1 MLHLQ
6 IVLLLALTVSLAGIS
21 YIENVNAA
29 SGHDFESQW
38 GKAGILKSGFFLSPQ
53 HLAFDSENN
62 VYVTDLG
69 NSRVQKF
76 DSTGNFLTEW
86 GTRGS
91 NSGEFGHP
99 TGITVSDEF
108 VFVVDNKNHN
118 IQKFT
123 LDGEFISK
131 WGGFGKDTG
140 FFKSPRGITISD
152 DNFIY
157 IVDSANARIQKFTL
171 DGEYISNF
179 GQSGK
184 FGGNFVTPVDIAI
197 NSDKIYVTDPN
208 QNKIIVFD
216 MEGNFVKIFNDSV
229 GGYPIYP
236 QGIVFD
242 EEDNFYIADYRN
254 NRIIHYNEFGIALS
268 MFGQTGNNDGYFK
281 FPKDVAISN
290 DGYLFVTD
298 TQGHRIQKFSTP
310 LVQDSIIIEEEQTL
324 RLETIPESEK
334 IETIKSPLQPVMPI
348 PNDFQKPTIMVPED
362 VLVEASGPLT
372 LINIGEA
379 MATDESGIFSL
390 SNNAPSSFPLG
401 INTIIWTA
409 VDGAGNMAIASQI
422 VTILD
427 STPPKIF
434 PIADISLEAR
444 SSTQNLV
451 TLGIPEI
458 SDEVGVMSI
467 SNDAPEVF
475 PLGETIVTWTATD
488 VIGNV
493 STLSQ
498 SIVLIDSIAPRIA
511 FSDDIIIEASSL
523 DQNQI
528 ELIIPEASDDVEI
541 TSITNDA
548 PEVFPLG
555 ETIVTWTATD
565 SSGNSASQ
573 SYVITL
579 IDSVIP
585 EIFIS
590 DQTFEATIFGGTNM
604 PLELPEIIDIQN
616 TELTNDAPEVFPL
629 GETIVTWT
637 ATDSSGNSAS
647 ATQTIT
653 VVDTTSPVLIAPEN
667 LNIEAESILT
677 EIENLGEFIAEDI
690 SGITTITNDAPE
702 VFPLGETI
710 VTWTATD
717 DYGNMISNIQTIIVL
732 DTISPAIAAPS
743 DLQIEASHIEN
754 NLIDL
759 IGVRASDDVEI
770 TSITNDAPEVFPL
783 GETIVT
789 WTATDSSGNSAFDS
803 QQILVIDTTS
813 PSITVPSDIEVEIYD
828 KMGIEIDTGIAVSE
842 DIVDSQSTI
851 TNDAPT
857 VFPLGET
864 IVTWTATDSSGNS
877 ASATQTIT
885 VVDTT
890 APVLIAPEPITQ
902 EAINDVA
909 NPVRIGISESTD
921 IMEITKITND
931 APEVFPLGE
940 TIVTWTA
947 TDSSGNSASATQT
960 ITVVD
965 TTLPAII
972 APSNVEVEATS
983 MENNLVEF
991 EFAEA
996 SDQVEISTITNDAPT
1011 VFPLG
1016 ETIVTWTATD
1026 SSGNSASAT
1035 QTITVVDTTAPVVEN
1050 LDSLTFEATT
1060 QNDNLIEIPL
1070 INASDNT
1077 EIISI
1082 TNDAPML
1089 FEFGTT
1095 IINWSVVDI
1104 TGNQYVVEQ
1113 QIDVVDTTLP
1123 AIIAPSN
1130 VEVEATSMEN
1140 NLVEFEFA
1148 EASDQVEIST
1158 ITNDAPT
1165 VFPLGETIVTWTA
1178 TDSSGNSASATQT
1191 ITVVDTTAPV
1201 ITTPENII
1209 SNATSKLNNIVTLE
1223 QILVIDSISTVQI
1236 TNNAPS
1242 YYEFGETI
1250 VTWTATDSSGN
1261 SASATQ
1267 TITVVDTTAP
1277 VITPPQNIVVDAAH
1291 TETFLE
1297 IGLASVNDIIDDIP
1311 TITNDAPIVFPLGE
1325 TIVTWTA
1332 TDKFGNISSS
1342 LQTISVQTCGNDPL
1356 SYNLIVGSEE
1366 DDIIIGTTLSDLIF
1380 ANGGD
1385 DIISGDKGNDCI
1397 IAGDGDDI
1405 IFGNQGNDNIS
1416 GQNGNDIIKGQSGED
1431 YIFGGLGLDVI
1442 DGGDDIDTCKV
1453 IDEQN
1458 YDIVIK
1464 CESNE

>member
-1 MLHLQ
+1 
-6 IVLLLALTVSLAGIS
+6 VSLIGIS

-38 GKAGILKSGFFLSPQ
+38 GKAGIGKSGFFLSPQ

-69 NSRVQKF
+69 NSRIQKF
-76 DSTGNFLTEW
+76 DSTGNFLTDW
-86 GTRGS
+86 GSRGT
-91 NSGEFGHP
+91 NSAEFGHP
-99 TGITVSDEF
+99 TGIAISDEF
-108 VFVVDNKNHN
+108 VFVVDSKNHN

-131 WGGFGKDTG
+131 WGGFGKDIAL
-140 FFKSPRGITISD
+140 FKSPRGITISD
-152 DNFIY
+152 DNLVY
-157 IVDSANARIQKFTL
+157 IVDSGNTRIQKFTL
-171 DGEYISNF
+171 DGEYVSHF
-179 GQSGK
+179 GQSGLSV
-184 FGGNFVTPVDIAI
+184 GNFVTPVDIAI
-197 NSDKIYVTDPN
+197 NSDKIYVTDSN
-208 QNKIIVFD
+208 QNKIVVFD
-216 MEGNFVKIFNDSV
+216 LEGNFKKVINDSV
-229 GGYPIYP
+229 GGYSVYP
-236 QGIVFD
+236 EGIIFD
-242 EEDNFYIADYRN
+242 KENNFYIVDYRN
-254 NRIIHYNEFGIALS
+254 NRIIHYNEFGTVLAI
-268 MFGQTGNNDGYFK
+268 FGQMGNENGNFK

-310 LVQDSIIIEEEQTL
+310 LVQNFIIIEEEQTL
-324 RLETIPESEK
+324 QSEINSQPEK
-334 IETIKSPLQPVMPI
+334 IETIKSPLQPLRPV
-348 PNDFQKPTIMVPED
+348 PNDFQKPIIMVPED
-362 VLVEASGPLT
+362 ILVEASGSLT
-372 LINIGEA
+372 SINIGEA

-390 SNNAPSSFPLG
+390 SNNAPSLFPLG

-409 VDGAGNMAIASQI
+409 VDGAGNMAIASQT
-422 VTILD
+422 VTIQD
-427 STPPKIF
+427 STPPKIS
-434 PIADISLEAR
+434 PIEDISLEAR

-451 TLGIPEI
+451 TLVTPDI
-458 SDEVGVMSI
+458 SDEVGVMYI
-467 SNDAPEVF
+467 TNDAPTVF

-498 SIVLIDSIAPRIA
+498 SIRLIDSSAPRIA
-511 FSDDIIIEASSL
+511 FSEDLIIEASSL
-523 DQNQI
+523 DQNKV
-528 ELIIPEASDDVEI
+528 ELDIPETSDDIEI
-541 TSITNDA
+541 ISITNDA
-548 PEVFPLG
+548 PDVFPLG

-565 SSGNSASQ
+565 SSGNSSSQ
-573 SYVITL
+573 SNTIIF
-579 IDSVIP
+579 IDSVTP

-590 DQTFEATIFGGTNM
+590 DQTFEAIMSGGTNM
-604 PLELPEIIDIQN
+604 SLVLPEIVDIQD
-616 TELTNDAPEVFPL
+616 TTLTNDAPDVFPF

-667 LNIEAESILT
+667 LIIEAENILT
-677 EIENLGEFIAEDI
+677 EIENFGEIVAEDI
-690 SGITTITNDAPE
+690 SGITTITNDAPT

-717 DYGNMISNIQTIIVL
+717 DYDNTISNIQIITIL
-732 DTISPAIAAPS
+732 DTILPEIMAPS

-754 NLIDL
+754 NVIDL
-759 IGVRASDDVEI
+759 IGVRASDQVEI
-770 TSITNDAPEVFPL
+770 STITNDAPTVFPL

-789 WTATDSSGNSAFDS
+789 WTATDSSGNSAS
-803 QQILVIDTTS
+803 ATQQILVMDTTS

-828 KMGIEIDTGIAVSE
+828 KLGMEIDTGIAISD
-842 DIVDSQSTI
+842 DIVDSQPII

-890 APVLIAPEPITQ
+890 LPTIMVPVNMEF
-902 EAINDVA
+902 EATSMKNNLVEFGFAEASDQVE
-909 NPVRIGISESTD
+909 IST
-921 IMEITKITND
+921 ITND
-931 APEVFPLGE
+931 ASTVFPLGE

-965 TTLPAII
+965 TTLPTITV
-972 APSNVEVEATS
+972 PVNMEFEATS
-983 MENNLVEF
+983 MKNNLVEF
-991 EFAEA
+991 GFAEA

-1035 QTITVVDTTAPVVEN
+1035 QTITVVDTTAPVMFN
-1050 LDSLTFEATT
+1050 
-1060 QNDNLIEIPL
+1060 
-1070 INASDNT
+1070 
-1077 EIISI
+1077 
-1082 TNDAPML
+1082 
-1089 FEFGTT
+1089 
-1095 IINWSVVDI
+1095 
-1104 TGNQYVVEQ
+1104 
-1113 QIDVVDTTLP
+1113 
-1123 AIIAPSN
+1123 
-1130 VEVEATSMEN
+1130 
-1140 NLVEFEFA
+1140 
-1148 EASDQVEIST
+1148 
-1158 ITNDAPT
+1158 
-1165 VFPLGETIVTWTA
+1165 
-1178 TDSSGNSASATQT
+1178 
-1191 ITVVDTTAPV
+1191 
-1201 ITTPENII
+1201 PENII
-1209 SNATSKLNNIVTLE
+1209 SNATSKLNNNVTLD
-1223 QILVIDSISTVQI
+1223 QISVIDSISIVQI
-1236 TNNAPS
+1236 TNNAPL

-1277 VITPPQNIVVDAAH
+1277 IITTPQDVIVDAVN

-1297 IGLASVNDIIDDIP
+1297 IGLASANDIIDDTPI
-1311 TITNDAPIVFPLGE
+1311 ITNDAPTVFPLGE

-1356 SYNLIVGSEE
+1356 SYNMIVGSED
-1366 DDIIIGTTLSDLIF
+1366 DDILIGTTLSDLIF

-1405 IFGNQGNDNIS
+1405 IFGNEGNDNIS
-1416 GQNGNDIIKGQSGED
+1416 GQGGNDIIKGQSGQD
-1431 YIFGGLGLDVI
+1431 FIFGGFGLDLI
-1442 DGGDDIDTCKV
+1442 DGGEDIDICKI

-1464 CESNE
+1464 CELNE